1 MHVGPNGMV
10 ITTRSNDWVGSQHSN
25 LWVYPRGMS
34 RDGVAHLS
42 ISDPSGDSAIFEY
55 VDGKF
60 VSGEVTRHF
69 RTTSPF
75 GFAGVKN

>member
-1 MHVGPNGMV
+1 LRKEPFYIVELKLPSGHA
-10 ITTRSNDWVGSQHSN
+10 
-25 LWVYPRGMS
+25 
-34 RDGVAHLS
+34 GVAHLS

-69 RTTSPF
+69 RTANPF
-75 GFAGVKN
+75 AFAGVKN